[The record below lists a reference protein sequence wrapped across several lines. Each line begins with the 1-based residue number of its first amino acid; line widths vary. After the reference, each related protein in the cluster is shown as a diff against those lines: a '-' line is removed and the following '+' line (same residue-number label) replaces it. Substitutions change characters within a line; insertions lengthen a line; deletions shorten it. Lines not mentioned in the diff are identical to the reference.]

1 MNRFTAHP
9 CLRQKFKCKCL
20 RRSLKA
26 RTLRAW
32 RVPHIW
38 WLLPREPAQFWWQLR
53 GLRFWLL
60 RERSFQ
66 KPDASLSSKDYFLFS
81 LIASR
86 ALLLYFGIILKTKQ
100 KKPQQHEKLLAWFCL
115 PINYPLVEEVGPV
128 VFYHCGRVQF
138 HGSKPHHFIAT
149 VLMTHQGKA
158 CII

>member
-1 MNRFTAHP
+1 MCLACTAHLVTSTTRT
-9 CLRQKFKCKCL
+9 CTILVTAEGTALLVIKRVL
-20 RRSLKA
+20 ISETRRSFVFK
-26 RTLRAW
+26 R
-32 RVPHIW
+32 
-38 WLLPREPAQFWWQLR
+38 
-53 GLRFWLL
+53 
-60 RERSFQ
+60 
-66 KPDASLSSKDYFLFS
+66 LFS
-81 LIASR
+81 VQSNSISR
-86 ALLLYFGIILKTKQ
+86 FVTLLWNNFKNKT